1 MQHVVNPTTGLRVK
15 SFERCIGTIVI
26 TDGALTLMGGPEDYE
41 TAKKITS
48 GLGNGTYEVYVTVKH
63 IPGYGPRITSTRI
76 EFITDEEIQWMEQ
89 QLLE

>member
-1 MQHVVNPTTGLRVK
+1 MSHTVKNATGLRVK
-15 SFERCIGTIVI
+15 SFERCI
-26 TDGALTLMGGPEDYE
+26 GGPEDYE

-76 EFITDEEIQWMEQ
+76 EFITDEEIQWMDKE
-89 QLLE
+89 LLE